1 MSEASKTKL
10 KERRALVRQ
19 AIKANLATSSE
30 AMQRAMRLTQE
41 LADINEALEAPCS
54 NTTQTEDVCSLAKPI
69 KSTSRP

>member
-41 LADINEALEAPCS
+41 LSEINEALEKPCS
-54 NTTQTEDVCSLAKPI
+54 NT
-69 KSTSRP
+69 

>member
-1 MSEASKTKL
+1 MSSKTKL

-41 LADINEALEAPCS
+41 LADINESLEESCS
-54 NTTQTEDVCSLAKPI
+54 NTTQTEDACSLEKRT
-69 KSTSRP
+69 KSTSKP